1 MSKLKKLEK
10 ILSYGKITRREFLAH
25 VSALGVAAAVSPAI
39 MTNPVHAAKP
49 KKGGR
54 LRVAC
59 TGGSTTDSLDPGK
72 LTSQYNQVL
81 NFQLRNCLV
90 EIDHKSNAIPELA
103 ESWEPSSKADKW
115 TFKLRKGVE
124 FHNGKTFDANDVVY
138 TMNHHRGEKSKS
150 GAKGLLD
157 PVQDIEADGKDT
169 VIFTLKGGNA
179 DFPYVLAD
187 YHLTIFPEGT
197 KGPEFEKGIGT
208 GGYIL
213 KSWEPG
219 VNSLS
224 TKNPKYWKNNR
235 AHFDD
240 VQMLSIVDTNARAN
254 ALKTGQIDV
263 MDRPD
268 LKTVHLFKRQ
278 KNIQIISQTSG
289 SHSTVPMLFKVQ
301 PYDNNDVRLGLKYA
315 LDRNEQVKMILRGY
329 GSVGND
335 HPIGPN
341 IKFHAAELPQRTYD
355 PDKAKY
361 HIKKAGMLDHTF
373 KLHSADAGFAGAVDA
388 ALLYQQ
394 SAAKAGIKIQVVK
407 EPSDGYWSDVWMKKP
422 WSMSYWSARPTVDL
436 MFTTAYAAD
445 ANWNETYWKNERF
458 NKLLIEA
465 RAELDEKK
473 RAQMYYEMQQIVRD
487 EGATVVPFFSDIVV
501 VASDKIGYENFGA
514 GLDLDDARGPERWW
528 FKS

>member
-1 MSKLKKLEK
+1 MSKLGKLERM
-10 ILSYGKITRREFLAH
+10 LTDGKISRREFLTR
-25 VSALGVAAAVSPAI
+25 VSALSLATAISPSMLVTSAYAA
-39 MTNPVHAAKP
+39 TP

-54 LRVAC
+54 LRIAC
-59 TGGSTTDSLDPGK
+59 TGGSTSDSLDPGK

-90 EIDHKSNAIPELA
+90 EIDSKSNAIPELA

-115 TFKLRKGVE
+115 TFRLRKGVE
-124 FHNGKTFDANDVVY
+124 FHNGKSFDANDVLY
-138 TMNHHRGEKSKS
+138 TINHHRGKDSKS

-157 PVQDIEADGKDT
+157 QVTDIKMDGKHT
-169 VIFTLKGGNA
+169 VVFTLKGGNA

-187 YHLTIFPEGT
+187 YHLTIFPDST
-197 KGPEFEKGIGT
+197 VGPEFEKGIGT

-219 VNSLS
+219 VKSLAAR
-224 TKNPKYWKNNR
+224 NPNYWKKNR
-235 AHFDD
+235 AHFDE
-240 VQMLSIVDTNARAN
+240 VEMFSIVDTNARTN

-268 LKTVHLFKRQ
+268 LKTIHLLKRA
-278 KNIQIISQTSG
+278 KNIQIISTTSG
-289 SHSTVPMLFKVQ
+289 SHSTMPMIAHIK

-315 LDRNEQVKMILRGY
+315 LDREEQVEKVLRGY

-341 IKFHAAELPQRTYD
+341 IKFFAKGLPQRKYD

-361 HIKKAGMLDHTF
+361 HLKKAGMLDHTF
-373 KLHSADAGFAGAVDA
+373 KLSSADGAFAGAVDS

-394 SAAKAGIKIQVVK
+394 SAAKAGIKIEVVR
-407 EPSDGYWSDVWMKKP
+407 EPSDGYWSNIWMKKP
-422 WSMSYWSARPTVDL
+422 WCMSYWSARPTADL
-436 MFTTAYAAD
+436 MFTTCYEAD

-458 NKLLIEA
+458 NKLLVEA

-487 EGATVVPFFSDIVV
+487 NGATVVPFFSNNVV
-501 VASDKIGYENFGA
+501 VASKKLGYENFGA